1 MNKIKEYLTDEELNL
16 INKLKLQNIEDLL
29 VLEDNLS
36 EYLQLHCIN
45 EYNDLNNE
53 GLICES
59 ILNKIGN
66 L

>member
-16 INKLKLQNIEDLL
+16 INKLKLQNTEDLL
-29 VLEDNLS
+29 DLEDALS

-45 EYNDLNNE
+45 EHNDLNTE

>member
-1 MNKIKEYLTDEELNL
+1 MNEIKENLTDEELNL
-16 INKLKLQNIEDLL
+16 INKLKLQNTEDLL
-29 VLEDNLS
+29 ELEDALS

-45 EYNDLNNE
+45 EHNDLNAE

>member
-1 MNKIKEYLTDEELNL
+1 MNEIKENLTDEELNL
-16 INKLKLQNIEDLL
+16 INKLKLQNTEDLL
-29 VLEDNLS
+29 ELEDALS

-45 EYNDLNNE
+45 EHNDLNNE